1 MAKATDCPCTS
12 GLSYRACCAPFH
24 RGEREAETPE
34 ALMRSRFAGFARKD
48 IEYLVR
54 TLHAKH
60 EDRKLSDV
68 ELRRSMKESASAFRY
83 MGLKV
88 LDRRDADAE
97 GVAQLLFLARIFE
110 KGQERSFV
118 ELSDFAHD
126 GVGWRYL
133 RGVTIPIE
141 QIPGDPEKL
150 TLATFRALTAQA
162 ASNAAAAS
170 TNPAL

>member
-12 GLSYRACCAPFH
+12 GLPYRACCAPFH
-24 RGEREAETPE
+24 KGEREAETPE

-48 IEYLVR
+48 IDYLVR
-54 TLHAKH
+54 TLHPKH
-60 EDRKLSDV
+60 EDRKLSDE
-68 ELRRSMKESASAFRY
+68 ELRRSMMEWACAFRY

-88 LDRRDADAE
+88 LERRDADAD
-97 GVAQLLFLARIFE
+97 GVAGVLFLARIFE
-110 KGQERSFV
+110 KGRERSFV

-133 RGVTIPIE
+133 RGITIPID

-150 TLATFRALTAQA
+150 TLATFRALAAQLAANA
-162 ASNAAAAS
+162 ASAA
-170 TNPAL
+170 TNPE